1 MLDLIYEMYLSW
13 YGIFTVVLFLIWLLT
28 VLKEN
33 DTPDNGV
40 FLLLVSGG
48 GASVWI
54 LRYAPAHDEGVR
66 YIGLLFASAVI
77 TVMYILTIAGVVPV
91 LRKKIRY
98 RWLRTTEER
107 ACHDTLLSW
116 HARLRDH
123 HAGTKTCNNC
133 GRHYNADRVN
143 RILLRY
149 ARRYAVKWAAS
160 GREPYVVK
168 RFTASMNNCCCCSK
182 CETEYLEKCAEERRK
197 RENEASLRRSYKAVY
212 RMEDS
217 EFRRRQAEWDKAH
230 KKCGNCEHRVDETC
244 TLKAVTSCDGYPG
257 VNKDNP
263 GCSEGFRL
271 RFDAVVPRRVESPLY
286 RITEKGVEEV
296 EQ

>member
-1 MLDLIYEMYLSW
+1 MIYEMYLSW
-13 YGIFTVVLFLIWLLT
+13 YGIFTVALCLAWLLT
-28 VLKEN
+28 VLNEN
-33 DTPDNGV
+33 DAPDTGF
-40 FLLLVSGG
+40 FLLLVSGV

-54 LRYAPAHDEGVR
+54 LRYAPAHNMVDVR
-66 YIGLLFASAVI
+66 YIGLLFVSVIVTVLYTLGISRAV
-77 TVMYILTIAGVVPV
+77 TL

-98 RWLRTTEER
+98 RRLRTPDEH
-107 ACHDTLLSW
+107 ACYDTLLAW
-116 HARLRDH
+116 HGRLQDH
-123 HAGTKTCNNC
+123 HKGTKTCNNC

-143 RILLRY
+143 RLLLRY

-160 GREPYVVK
+160 GREPYVVR
-168 RFTASMNNCCCCSK
+168 RFTASMGNCCCCSK
-182 CETEYLEKCAEERRK
+182 CETEYLEKCAEERSK
-197 RENEASLRRSYKAVY
+197 RENEAALRRSFMEVH
-212 RMEDS
+212 RLEDS

-230 KKCGNCEHRVDETC
+230 RRCGNCEHRVEETC

-271 RFDAVVPRRVESPLY
+271 RFDAAVPRRIESPLY

-296 EQ
+296 K